1 MTTAVAAPC
10 PAPAPPRARLPVPAR
25 RPAQPEMQPKRKQ
38 EGKWFLNALS
48 VILLGY
54 AVFGTWFAY
63 LGFPPVYVSEMVLAL
78 GVLTVFRYPGML
90 GAMVTAPLFPLLA
103 AFVVWNAACMIPYLP
118 EYGLDSLRD
127 GAMWG
132 YSAFALIVYGVLTRT
147 PDATG
152 RFIGR
157 FRGFS
162 VAYGGLFTLGFIL
175 VFSGSPFRFWLART
189 SDTGAFLGGVLSHY
203 LLAGASRL
211 VPLLALAPAFYG
223 LSASRSAGLAT
234 AGALVLAT
242 ALGRRKGRALLVNVV
257 LATGV
262 VAFTFLGTGGSGRG
276 GAGSSRNVLSNFAS
290 VFAAAKE
297 NPLESESSDGT
308 ARWRLIWWTKIW
320 DNTVTGE
327 YFWTGRGYGRNIAVE
342 DGFES
347 EKLERGDKPLRSPHS
362 GHLNYLARSGV
373 PGAILWVALQITWAG
388 NILIRVLRS
397 SARGSDQWHARF
409 AFLLC
414 FWLALITNAG
424 FSVFLENPVGGIW
437 LWTVFGVGLAS
448 MHTFDTE
455 ARSKRMARA

>member
-1 MTTAVAAPC
+1 MTTASVPSRPALAPRVR
-10 PAPAPPRARLPVPAR
+10 PIVPAR
-25 RPAQPEMQPKRKQ
+25 QPVAPVPQPKPKQ

-54 AVFGTWFAY
+54 AVSGTWFAY

-78 GVLTVFRYPGML
+78 GVLTVFRYPSML
-90 GAMVTAPLFPLLA
+90 GAMVGAPLFPLIA

-152 RFIGR
+152 KFIAR

-162 VAYGGLFTLGFIL
+162 VVYGVLFTLGVVL
-175 VFSGSPFRFWLART
+175 AFSGSPFRIRLART
-189 SDTGAFLGGVLSHY
+189 SDTGAFLGGVSSY
-203 LLAGASRL
+203 FLLAGGSRL
-211 VPLLALAPAFYG
+211 VPALTLAPAFYG

-234 AGALVLAT
+234 AGAVALAT
-242 ALGRRKGRALLVNVV
+242 ALGRRKGRAFLVSAT
-257 LATGV
+257 LATGLIALT
-262 VAFTFLGTGGSGRG
+262 VAGGFTDPGG
-276 GAGSSRNVLSNFAS
+276 RNVFSNFRS
-290 VFAAAKE
+290 VADAAKA

-327 YFWTGRGYGRNIAVE
+327 NFWTGRGYGRNIAVE

-347 EKLERGDKPLRSPHS
+347 EKVERHEKPLRSPHS

-373 PGAILWVALQITWAG
+373 PGAILWVTLQLTWAG
-388 NILIRVLRS
+388 QVLIRVFRS
-397 SARGSDQWHARF
+397 KAKGQGEWNARF

-414 FWLALITNAG
+414 FWLALITNAA

-448 MHTFDTE
+448 MHTFDRENRT
-455 ARSKRMARA
+455 KRTAAA

>member
-1 MTTAVAAPC
+1 MPPVAE
-10 PAPAPPRARLPVPAR
+10 PAIVPPA
-25 RPAQPEMQPKRKQ
+25 PKRKQ

-162 VAYGGLFTLGFIL
+162 VVYGALFTFGMVLL
-175 VFSGSPFRFWLART
+175 FSGSPFRFWLART
-189 SDTGAFLGGVLSHY
+189 SDTGAFVGGVLSHY

-211 VPLLALAPAFYG
+211 VPVFVLAPAFYS

-242 ALGRRKGRALLVNVV
+242 ALGKRKGRALLVNAA
-257 LATGV
+257 LATGL
-262 VAFTFLGTGGSGRG
+262 VAFTVAGTAATSALGSG
-276 GAGSSRNVLSNFAS
+276 RNVLSNFAS

-297 NPLESESSDGT
+297 NPLESESNDGT

-327 YFWTGRGYGRNIAVE
+327 YFWMGRGYGRNIAVE

-373 PGAILWVALQITWAG
+373 PGAILWVTLQITWAG
-388 NILIRVLRS
+388 QVLFRVLRS
-397 SARGSDQWHARF
+397 RAKGLDEWSGRF

-414 FWLALITNAG
+414 FWLALVTNAG
-424 FSVFLENPVGGIW
+424 FGVFLENPVGGIW

-448 MHTFDTE
+448 MHAFDAE
-455 ARSKRMARA
+455 MREKRVART